1 MDISVQ
7 PDIYTPS
14 VDNNGNYID
23 SLLSFNIQKGIYCP
37 CMPNKERVFNCS
49 AKFNIHKKSK
59 AHQKWLSA
67 LNHEKMNYFVE
78 NVQLKELV
86 ENQRKIISQL
96 DIDNQNKKAV
106 IEYINNQLKAKIL
119 SSTDVN
125 LLDFD

>member
-23 SLLSFNIQKGIYCP
+23 SLLSFNIQKGIHCP
-37 CMPNKERVFNCS
+37 CMPNKERVFNCV

-59 AHQKWLSA
+59 THQKWLSA
-67 LNHEKMNYFVE
+67 LNQEKMNYFVE
-78 NVQLKELV
+78 NIQLKELV

-106 IEYINNQLKAKIL
+106 IEYLNNQLKDKIL
-119 SSTDVN
+119 SSTEVN